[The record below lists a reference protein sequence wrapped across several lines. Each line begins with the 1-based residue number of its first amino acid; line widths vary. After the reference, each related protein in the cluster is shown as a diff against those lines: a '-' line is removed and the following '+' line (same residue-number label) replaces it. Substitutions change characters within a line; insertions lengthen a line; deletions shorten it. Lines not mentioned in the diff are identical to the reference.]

1 MRIGRTLSPAA
12 APISWSAFLHGLQG
26 LAGPDSAR
34 QRLASELKAY
44 FGRRHCFLLG
54 SGKAALTITLRALKR
69 LYPQRDRVLIPALTC
84 YSVPAAIVRAGL
96 EVALCDVAADSGD
109 FDPGQLRTALA
120 DRRLLCVIP
129 THLFGC
135 AADIPRL
142 RQQLQDRPLPIIE
155 DAAQA
160 MGAVGPTGHRLG
172 TEGDI
177 TLFSLGRGKALSTVE
192 GGILLTD
199 DDRLADAI
207 RSEIAGLP
215 GYSLLGQLRLLLFAL
230 ALKLL
235 GTPWLYWL
243 PNSLPWLHLGETVFD
258 PEFHIRTLSGFQ
270 AGLGRSWQQRLD
282 TLRRQRRQN
291 AACWA
296 QLAAGGG
303 MVPYPPAAID
313 ADLLRF
319 PLLCADEEQ
328 RRQLL
333 HESEQHGLGLA
344 PVYPQA
350 IGDIAALQGRCSGG
364 PCPQARL
371 LVRRLLTLPVHPL
384 VSARDRRRIA
394 RLFAAEKDETQLKTL
409 QRAGRAG

>member
-12 APISWSAFLHGLQG
+12 APISWRALFHGVQG
-26 LAGPDSAR
+26 LVCPNAAR
-34 QRLASELKAY
+34 QRFTTELKNH

-54 SGKAALTITLRALKR
+54 SGRAALTVTLLALKR
-69 LYPQRDRVLIPALTC
+69 LHPERDQVLIPALTC

-96 EVALCDVAADSGD
+96 NVALCDVAPASYD
-109 FDPGQLRTALA
+109 FDFEQLHAALNNP
-120 DRRLLCVIP
+120 RLLCVIP

-142 RQQLQDRPLPIIE
+142 RQQLQGHPLPIIE

-160 MGAVGPTGHRLG
+160 MGAVGPTGRRLG

-207 RSEIAGLP
+207 RSEMAELP
-215 GYSLLGQLRLLLFAL
+215 EYSMVEQLRLLSIAL

-235 GTPWLYWL
+235 GSPWLYWL
-243 PNSLPWLHLGETVFD
+243 PQSLPWLHLGETIFD
-258 PEFHIRTLSGFQ
+258 PDFRLQTFSGFQ
-270 AGLGRSWQQRLD
+270 AGLSRSWQMRLD
-282 TLRRQRRQN
+282 TFRRQRRHN
-291 AACWA
+291 ASDWA
-296 QLAAGGG
+296 ELATIGALH
-303 MVPYPPAAID
+303 PYPPAVTN
-313 ADLLRF
+313 ADLIRF
-319 PLLCADEEQ
+319 PLLCSDEAQ

-333 HESEQHGLGLA
+333 QTSAQHGLGLA

-350 IGDIAALQGRCSGG
+350 IGDIDVLQGHCSGG
-364 PCPQARL
+364 PYPQARH
-371 LVRRLLTLPVHPL
+371 LVRRLLTLPIHPL
-384 VSARDRRRIA
+384 VTARDRQRIRR
-394 RLFAAEKDETQLKTL
+394 LLTGGDGVLPETVVP
-409 QRAGRAG
+409 RAGRCG